1 VKLYF
6 HVKLLQ
12 AKEWVE
18 TFTSLG
24 SSCQG
29 YTKEKVTPYMHSMVY
44 HVPRM
49 MTLHKGVR
57 KFSGQGNYYQLNR
70 KYICIYYTNSQQKD
84 PTDAVPPREFVDK
97 YRVRRMVEQTS
108 N

>member
-1 VKLYF
+1 MKLYF

-12 AKEWVE
+12 AKECVK

-24 SSCQG
+24 SSCQR
-29 YTKEKVTPYMHSMVY
+29 YNKETVTPYTHSMVY

-70 KYICIYYTNSQQKD
+70 KYIYIYIYIHDTNELK
-84 PTDAVPPREFVDK
+84 PVKERNK
-97 YRVRRMVEQTS
+97 
-108 N
+108 